1 MLVFSIYET
10 ELRAFVSMDLE
21 DEAVIRKIKEV
32 QEEIV
37 STGCDVKLVEEYNF
51 HFSLAFLG
59 EITEA
64 QKNEIC
70 KFLSAL
76 DKTSTK
82 IRLKGVSS
90 FPSGSN
96 PRVVWIG
103 VSDGAEL
110 LRESAKRIWPF
121 LEKNGIKIDKRF
133 EPHLTIAR
141 VRSPRNKSKLVAKL
155 AELANVDFGE
165 VLISPIRLKKS
176 TLTYSGPIYETLCEA
191 GQK

>member
-1 MLVFSIYET
+1 
-10 ELRAFVSMDLE
+10 MDLE
-21 DEAVIRKIKEV
+21 NESVIRKIKEV

-37 STGCDVKLVEEYNF
+37 SIGCDVKLVEEYNF

-59 EITEA
+59 EINEI

-70 KFLSAL
+70 KFLGTF

-82 IRLKGVSS
+82 IRLSGIGS
-90 FPSGSN
+90 FPSSNN
-96 PRVVWIG
+96 PRVIWIG

-110 LRESAKRIWPF
+110 LRENAKKIWPF
-121 LEKNGIKIDKRF
+121 LEKIGIKIDKRF

-141 VRSPRNKSKLVAKL
+141 VRSPRNKGKLVVKL

-176 TLTYSGPIYETLCEA
+176 TLTYNGPIYETLCEV
-191 GQK
+191 GKK

>member
-1 MLVFSIYET
+1 M
-10 ELRAFVSMDLE
+10 RAFVSMDLE
-21 DEAVIRKIKEV
+21 DKNVIRKIKGV

-59 EITEA
+59 EISEV
-64 QKNEIC
+64 QRDEIC
-70 KFLSAL
+70 KFLGTF
-76 DKTSTK
+76 DKTSAK
-82 IRLKGVSS
+82 IKLSGVGS
-90 FPSGSN
+90 FPSRNN

-121 LEKNGIKIDKRF
+121 LEKIGIKIDKRF

-141 VRSPRNKSKLVAKL
+141 VRSPRNKDKLVAKL
-155 AELANVDFGE
+155 AELASVEFGE
-165 VLISPIRLKKS
+165 VFISPIRLKKS

-191 GQK
+191 GPK